1 LLAESNDLISNA
13 MGLPNLQLSQI
24 TMFGNLDMNSMSLS
38 SFEISCLAIFGEDCF
53 SKEGKEGRNDV
64 DFKRE
69 NCFYANSNLKLD
81 LTDFSNNYLQGYFH
95 DVNMRHLLKNFLHFT
110 NDMNLIESTSR
121 HIIDL
126 NFQKGA
132 DILYSKKP
140 HHSEQGVMVVPSGIT
155 INGASHLLGLDGRLL
170 LNVNEAQGQ
179 IHGVFHFVIFFYF
192 FAFYFGEFFRTKH
205 KKIIGYHYSRTGE
218 HNSL

>member
-1 LLAESNDLISNA
+1 

-24 TMFGNLDMNSMSLS
+24 TMFGNLDMKSMSLT

-53 SKEGKEGRNDV
+53 SKGGKDSGSDV
-64 DFKRE
+64 EFKRE
-69 NCFYANSNLKLD
+69 NCFYANSNLKLN

-126 NFQKGA
+126 KFQKGA

-140 HHSEQGVMVVPSGIT
+140 HNTDQGVMVVPSGIT
-155 INGASHLLGLDGRLL
+155 ISGESRLLGLEGRLL

-179 IHGVFHFVIFFYF
+179 IHGVFHFVIFFFLF
-192 FAFYFGEFFRTKH
+192 FFFFFFFKYKFLKTKELI
-205 KKIIGYHYSRTGE
+205 KCNIFFSGYHDSRAGQ
-218 HNSL
+218 HNPL